1 MSLEDA
7 LEWAIEEVEGDTPQV
22 NAENPD
28 GEWLIQWG
36 PAGMG
41 VIYGLFGQHRYFIR
55 EGGEVVFSRSHAY
68 PSLKQGQEA
77 IARAEAVGFR
87 IE

>member
-1 MSLEDA
+1 MINLEDA

-22 NAENPD
+22 NAENPE
-28 GEWLIQWG
+28 GEWPIHG
-36 PAGMG
+36 R

-55 EGGEVVFSRSHAY
+55 EGAEVTFSSSHAY